1 MKYFVYVLGSY
12 KNFKF
17 RTYIGYT
24 QNLKRR
30 LLLHNSGKGAKST
43 RGRIWNIIY
52 KEKFNSRRSAML
64 REYYLKRDRKF
75 KKKLRSK
82 F

>member
-64 REYYLKRDRKF
+64 REYYLKKDRKF